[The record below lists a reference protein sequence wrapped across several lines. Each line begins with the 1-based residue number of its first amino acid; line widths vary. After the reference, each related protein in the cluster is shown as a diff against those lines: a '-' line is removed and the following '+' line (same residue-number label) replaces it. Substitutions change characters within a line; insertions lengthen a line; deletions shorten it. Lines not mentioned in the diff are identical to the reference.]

1 MSRKQPARR
10 IYLHEYKAIS
20 RAISTYEDFNLLMNH
35 FVEGVCRSFHVK
47 GCSIML
53 YDDREKQLFRVSSHG
68 LSQKYLSKG
77 PIVIEDKHSSFFTGK
92 PVFVQDLKTDP
103 RAQYPEHAAQE
114 GLVCMLS
121 VPIKIRK
128 ETIGT
133 IRIYNDEPWALHDDD
148 TSSFCS
154 LAEHLG
160 LLVENNGLQNF
171 LDRVKVAI
179 ASLPGRML
187 EDLET

>member
-1 MSRKQPARR
+1 MSHKQPTRR

-35 FVEGVCRSFHVK
+35 FVEGICRSFHVK

-53 YDDREKQLFRVSSHG
+53 YDEREKQLFRVSSFG
-68 LSQKYLSKG
+68 LSQEYLSKG
-77 PIVIEDKHSSFFTGK
+77 PIVIENKHSSFFTGE
-92 PVFVQDLKTDP
+92 PVFVQDFKTDP
-103 RAQYPEHAAQE
+103 RTQYAEHAAKE

-128 ETIGT
+128 ETIGI
-133 IRIYNDEPWALHDDD
+133 IRIYNNEPWILHDDD
-148 TSSFCS
+148 VDSFCS

-171 LDRVKVAI
+171 LDRVKEAM
-179 ASLPGRML
+179 ASLPLRML
-187 EDLET
+187 ESLEA